1 MRIADEPC
9 KEKLFLVSKK
19 KYNYLWASMDR
30 LMLNIIKN
38 YNRYLAVCA
47 MVVFVL
53 LTSCPVKSSI
63 KGLAGIPVNTEQ
75 QASKKNNPLSGQE
88 MEKCADSQTTET
100 SIIQPFSH
108 ASDLLPAVL
117 FAVTFIFL
125 FGYTFSKAQTHPRYS
140 NLKIPGSLPI
150 FLQYRRLII

>member
-1 MRIADEPC
+1 
-9 KEKLFLVSKK
+9 
-19 KYNYLWASMDR
+19 
-30 LMLNIIKN
+30 MLNIIKN
-38 YNRYLAVCA
+38 YRQYLAVCA
-47 MVVFVL
+47 TVVFVL

-63 KGLAGIPVNTEQ
+63 KSLAGVPVNTEQ
-75 QASKKNNPLSGQE
+75 QAVNKNNPLYGNEVEQ
-88 MEKCADSQTTET
+88 CADGQTKDAN
-100 SIIQPFSH
+100 IIQTPSSY

-125 FGYTFSKAQTHPRYS
+125 FGYALCKEQTHPRYS

>member
-9 KEKLFLVSKK
+9 KEKLFVVSEK
-19 KYNYLWASMDR
+19 KYSYLWVSMDR

-38 YNRYLAVCA
+38 YSRYLAVFV

-63 KGLAGIPVNTEQ
+63 KGLAGVPVNTEQ
-75 QASKKNNPLSGQE
+75 QAAKKNNPLYGQE
-88 MEKCADSQTTET
+88 IEKCADSQTTET
-100 SIIQPFSH
+100 SIIQTFSH
-108 ASDLLPAVL
+108 ASDLLPVVL

-125 FGYTFSKAQTHPRYS
+125 FGYTFSREQTHPRYS